1 MIIDKIDKII
11 IKKNNSD
18 KYFIRQY
25 EKYLFNFHG
34 FLVTRY
40 PILGDSIKCTD
51 DIHEINFGNVIGFI
65 YKEII
70 YIECV
75 V

>member
-1 MIIDKIDKII
+1 MIGKIDKII
-11 IKKNNSD
+11 IKKKDSD

-25 EKYLFNFHG
+25 EKYLFNFCG
-34 FLVTRY
+34 LLIARR
-40 PILGDSIKCTD
+40 PILGDFIKCTD
-51 DIHEINFGNVIGFI
+51 DIRETNFGNVIGFV

>member
-1 MIIDKIDKII
+1 MIGKIDKII
-11 IKKNNSD
+11 IKKKDSD

-25 EKYLFNFHG
+25 EKYLFDFHG
-34 FLVTRY
+34 FLITRC
-40 PILGDSIKCTD
+40 PVLGDFIKCTD
-51 DIHEINFGNVIGFI
+51 NIHETNFGNVIGFV